1 VTIHELIALA
11 HRHRFDLQ
19 DEKRTQVQI
28 AGMLTA
34 AGVPFERE
42 VRLSDEDIVD
52 FLVAGG
58 IALEV
63 KIKGP
68 RMPIFRQLERYAQHN
83 VVEAIVLF
91 TSVSMLLPGEIGG
104 KPAAVA
110 SLSRG
115 WM

>member
-1 VTIHELIALA
+1 
-11 HRHRFDLQ
+11 
-19 DEKRTQVQI
+19 
-28 AGMLTA
+28 
-34 AGVPFERE
+34 
-42 VRLSDEDIVD
+42 
-52 FLVAGG
+52 
-58 IALEV
+58 
-63 KIKGP
+63 
-68 RMPIFRQLERYAQHN
+68 MPIFRQLERYAQHN